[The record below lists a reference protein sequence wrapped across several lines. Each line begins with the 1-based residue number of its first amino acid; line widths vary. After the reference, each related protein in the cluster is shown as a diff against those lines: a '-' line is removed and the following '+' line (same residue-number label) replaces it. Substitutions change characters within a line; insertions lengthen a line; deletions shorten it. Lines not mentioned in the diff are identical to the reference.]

1 LQIQASNPKNDQTSE
16 QAARD
21 NNYESNSGPWMM
33 ADVVETKTK
42 LGNVPP
48 R

>member
-1 LQIQASNPKNDQTSE
+1 LQIRASNPKNDQTTKR
-16 QAARD
+16 AARD
-21 NNYESNSGPWMM
+21 NKFESNSGPWMM

-48 R
+48 